1 MSRCRVQVLLMVAA
15 MAGVGCGGGAPAV
28 STSKTEAKVRGK
40 VIIRGKPA
48 TKGLVW
54 FDPANYRRKDALARS
69 AEVTKE
75 GTYEVTTLIGENS
88 VRYEGPATA
97 NNRELDG
104 TVLGYDV
111 KDGVENQFDIVLPS
125 Q

>member
-1 MSRCRVQVLLMVAA
+1 MSRYRFPVLILLGAVGAA
-15 MAGVGCGGGAPAV
+15 GCSGAPAV

-40 VIIRGKPA
+40 VVIRGKPA

-69 AEVTKE
+69 AEISKD
-75 GTYEVTTLIGENS
+75 GTYEITTLIGENS

-97 NNRELDG
+97 NSRELDG
-104 TVLGYDV
+104 LIQGYDV
-111 KDGVENQFDIVLPS
+111 KDAPDNQFDLILPP

>member
-1 MSRCRVQVLLMVAA
+1 MSRFRVEVMLM
-15 MAGVGCGGGAPAV
+15 MALIAGAGCGSGAPAV

-40 VIIRGKPA
+40 VVIRGKPV

-75 GTYEVTTLIGENS
+75 GTYEITTLIGENS

-97 NNRELDG
+97 NSRELDG
-104 TVLGYDV
+104 MILGYDV
-111 KDGVENQFDIVLPS
+111 KDSVDNQFDIVLPP